1 MPRTRVLRI
10 LLTRAGG
17 DRAPATARDP
27 VRGGDRAAPDSR
39 FRAELR

>member
-10 LLTRAGG
+10 LLTRVGG
-17 DRAPATARDP
+17 DRAAPDSRSRGRD
-27 VRGGDRAAPDSR
+27 GAAPDSR